1 MFLWRI
7 FRSEYFVIFLFPPLL
22 NFLCFLTLEI
32 FTGTGWLETAMHRAV
47 AEGRSSQELVWEPD
61 CEDCVSS
68 FALEQDMGPAG
79 GWKCF

>member
-1 MFLWRI
+1 MFLCRL

-32 FTGTGWLETAMHRAV
+32 FTGTGWLEMAMHRAA

-68 FALEQDMGPAG
+68 FALEQGMGPAG